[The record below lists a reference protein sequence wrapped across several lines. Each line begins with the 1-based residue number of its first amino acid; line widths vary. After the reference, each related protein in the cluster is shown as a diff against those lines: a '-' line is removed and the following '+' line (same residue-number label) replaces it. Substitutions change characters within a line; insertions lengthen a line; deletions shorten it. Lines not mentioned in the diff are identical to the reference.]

1 MGILTKR
8 LFWSLGL
15 VFVALLAPTVDA
27 QNALAPKKA
36 DSQTETSTAPKQPT
50 NFSQEPFVIEQY
62 HTTAKF
68 ENDGTSQ
75 RDLAVR
81 IRVQSDSGVQ
91 QLGELVFGYNSGNEQ
106 MEVRT
111 VRVHKPGGTVVN
123 APADSIKEM
132 TASVARDA
140 PMYTD
145 YKEKHISVPSLH
157 AGDTLEYEIV
167 TRTQSSLAPG
177 EFWFAYNFL
186 EDSIVLDERLE
197 IDVPQ
202 GRRITVRSPD
212 FSLTNGREDYQLR
225 AQLGSENNTGLD
237 KSPFSKSEEN
247 GRTFY
252 RWRHA
257 NLAHSS
263 QNEDS
268 KKKAARA
275 ETKRPDIEL
284 TTFES
289 WEKVAQWY
297 AKLENG
303 RVDPTPEIRAKTLE
317 LIQGQVPELDKIE
330 LLYEYVSKNI
340 RYVSLSFGLGR
351 YQPHSA
357 AEVFANQYGDC
368 KDKHTLLAAML
379 AAANIRSDS
388 VLIPFS
394 RKLDTS
400 VPSPSQFD
408 HVITAVPEKDGLI
421 WMDSTPEVAPFRLLS
436 PALRNKSAL
445 LVASNGDG
453 KIVETP
459 IDPPFLSTQRVEI
472 DAEVSDLGKL
482 SAKLRYFLRGDN
494 ELALRAAFRRTPQTQ
509 WQELGRTIATLDG
522 IHGDVT
528 AVKPSDPSDTKN
540 PFELDLEFSQPNFL
554 DWSSKKSKVAVPL
567 LMIGMPDTPKDTS
580 DPIYLGSPL
589 DVTMTLTLKL
599 PDSFTARAPVAV
611 SIARDYATFKSS
623 YHLESHTLVAER
635 TLSFKM
641 RELPA
646 SRTGD
651 YLAFTRAVESD
662 ESQALVAENSATAAP
677 EILESA
683 KPAELL
689 EAGAAALNSGNLN
702 AAIPLLKRALELDPK
717 NKVGWNDLGLAY
729 MRLGQLDDAG
739 AAFRKQIELNPFDEH
754 AYNYLGFT
762 LQQQQNYRDAA
773 KAFQKQIEVNPIDP
787 VAHAA
792 LGALFLEEHKYA
804 DAVPELDKATILL
817 PENAPLQVS
826 LGQAYINTGEKEK
839 ALAAFQ
845 KAVELAQTPT
855 VWNNVA
861 YNLAEHQIELDKAQ
875 QYAES
880 AVSATTA
887 NLRNIDLSHLSLDD
901 LQAVSNL
908 GIYWDTLGWVHF
920 EKGEL
925 DQAKRYVQAAWLLNQ
940 HGEVADHLAQIA
952 QKLGEKDQ
960 AIHFYSLSIG
970 AAHSVPETRARLIAL
985 LGPHAKIEDLINQ
998 AKPELTA
1005 RRTFSIGKGPSE
1017 NSQADFLLLLSP
1029 GTKDPKVEAVKFV
1042 SGNQALRPLAER
1054 LRAVAFGPMFPNN
1067 EPAKIIRRGTL
1078 ACSADT
1084 ANCTFT
1090 LILPENLH
1098 TVN

>member
-1 MGILTKR
+1 MKR
-8 LFWSLGL
+8 FCIRVA
-15 VFVALLAPTVDA
+15 VFVLLASVRTIAAQQAEGPTKSDLSA
-27 QNALAPKKA
+27 GKASPQNL
-36 DSQTETSTAPKQPT
+36 TARDFT
-50 NFSQEPFVIEQY
+50 QEPFVIEQY

-91 QLGELVFGYNSGNEQ
+91 QLGELVFGYNSSNEQ

-111 VRVHKPGGTVVN
+111 VRVHKPDGTVVN
-123 APADSIKEM
+123 AAADSMKEM

-145 YKEKHISVPSLH
+145 YKEKHITVPSLH

-177 EFWFAYNFL
+177 EFWFAYNFI
-186 EDSIVLDERLE
+186 EESIVLDERLE

-202 GRRITVRSPD
+202 GRRITVLSPE

-225 AQLGSENNTGLD
+225 VKPDSLNRAGLD
-237 KSPFSKSEEN
+237 KPLFSTSDEN
-247 GRTFY
+247 GRTLY
-252 RWRHA
+252 RWQRA
-257 NLAHSS
+257 NLVHSS
-263 QNEDS
+263 QDEDPR
-268 KKKAARA
+268 KKAARA
-275 ETKRPDIEL
+275 ETKGPDIEL
-284 TTFES
+284 TTFAS

-317 LIQGQVPELDKIE
+317 LIQGQEHELDKIE
-330 LLYEYVSKNI
+330 TLYEYVSKNI

-379 AAANIRSDS
+379 EAANIRSDA

-400 VPSPSQFD
+400 VPSPLQFD
-408 HVITAVPEKDGLI
+408 HVITAVPLADGLI
-421 WMDSTPEVAPFRLLS
+421 WMDSTAEVAPFRLLS

-445 LVASNGDG
+445 LVAPNGDG
-453 KIVETP
+453 NIVKTP
-459 IDPPFLSTQRVEI
+459 VDPPFLSTQRVEI
-472 DAEVSDLGKL
+472 DAEVSNLGKL

-494 ELALRAAFRRTPQTQ
+494 ELALRAAFRRTPQPQ

-528 AVKPSDPSDTKN
+528 AVKPSDPSDTRN
-540 PFELDLEFSQPNFL
+540 PFELDLEFSRANFL
-554 DWSSKKSKVAVPL
+554 DWSSKKSKITVPL
-567 LMIGMPDTPKDTS
+567 LMIGMPDAPKDSS

-623 YHLESHTLVAER
+623 YHLESHTLVAKR

-646 SRTGD
+646 SRLGD

-662 ESQALVAENSATAAP
+662 ESQVLVAENSAIAAP

-689 EAGAAALNSGNLN
+689 EAGVAALNSGNLN

-729 MRLGQLDDAG
+729 MRLGRLDDAG
-739 AAFRKQIELNPFDEH
+739 AAFREQIELNPFDEH

-792 LGALFLEEHKYA
+792 LGALYLEEHKYA

-839 ALAAFQ
+839 ALAAFD
-845 KAVELAQTPT
+845 KAIELAQTPT

-887 NLRNIDLSHLSLDD
+887 NLRNIDLSRLSLDD
-901 LQAVSNL
+901 LQSVSNL

-925 DQAKRYVQAAWLLNQ
+925 DEAKRYVQAAWLLNQ

-985 LGPHAKIEDLINQ
+985 LGPHAKIEDLVTQ

-1005 RRTFSIGKGPSE
+1005 RRTFSIGKGPSD

-1029 GTKDPKVEAVKFV
+1029 GAKDPKVEAVKFV
-1042 SGNQALRPLAER
+1042 SGSQTLRPLAER
-1054 LRAVAFGPMFPNN
+1054 LRGVDFGPMFPNN